1 MESKLA
7 AVFVL
12 LILVGIGAF
21 LGYLKFSE
29 PAVASPTGPGPRPPS
44 DRPPPDRPP
53 SDRPPP
59 ERPFWGCGLVGKD
72 IDPSKPVWRDLAGA
86 LKATNAFGK
95 VSTWN
100 WDTAPQHD
108 EKLSSDFLFFPES
121 QCGAISKGQEKGFP
135 QPGDALVGD
144 STVASMALGANEPD
158 QPGFCQTYGPLPG
171 SPGPLTNCDSE
182 KMRAGQCPPPPNDCT
197 CFDWNTLHYCKY
209 NVTGCG
215 MWPVGAQGEC
225 SSGGTAPFP
234 YQCFGEHKSICAE
247 GPGGDCCEAKC
258 RDAAA
263 RNFNDF
269 YHEMGNRGYTY
280 ATAPLVASDLSFSRD
295 IMGAAGC
302 DAPEVKLATGGE
314 RLRKGCP
321 THSAFHFY
329 STGCPEPGAS
339 IQGFKDKVQTAKRL
353 NSDFNLAG
361 TVVNELGSLDS
372 LDPAGQPC
380 APERI
385 SGMMSDLFEHL
396 QTEEGRGVVSQ
407 MVWFNQDKTGGTFD
421 LRLVNDDTQML
432 TPLGEQYQQSCLKW
446 AASNGVRA
454 SAI

>member
-1 MESKLA
+1 
-7 AVFVL
+7 
-12 LILVGIGAF
+12 
-21 LGYLKFSE
+21 
-29 PAVASPTGPGPRPPS
+29 
-44 DRPPPDRPP
+44 
-53 SDRPPP
+53 
-59 ERPFWGCGLVGKD
+59 
-72 IDPSKPVWRDLAGA
+72 
-86 LKATNAFGK
+86 
-95 VSTWN
+95 
-100 WDTAPQHD
+100 
-108 EKLSSDFLFFPES
+108 
-121 QCGAISKGQEKGFP
+121 
-135 QPGDALVGD
+135 
-144 STVASMALGANEPD
+144 
-158 QPGFCQTYGPLPG
+158 
-171 SPGPLTNCDSE
+171 
-182 KMRAGQCPPPPNDCT
+182 MRAGQCTTPPHDCT
-197 CFDWNTLHYCKY
+197 CFDWAAKSGCKY
-209 NVTGCG
+209 DVTGCG
-215 MWPVGAQGEC
+215 MWPVGAEGDC
-225 SSGGTAPFP
+225 SSGTTAPFP
-234 YQCFGEHKSICAE
+234 YQCFGEHKSICKN
-247 GPGGDCCEAKC
+247 GPAGDCCEAKC

-263 RNFNDF
+263 RNFNAF
-269 YHEMGNRGYTY
+269 YRGMGNRGYTY
-280 ATAPLVASDLSFSRD
+280 ASAPLIASDLTFSQD
-295 IMGAAGC
+295 IMAAAGC
-302 DAPEVKLATGGE
+302 DAPEVTRLTGNE